1 MKKNKWAKVNI
12 IGTGLEVADVF
23 IEIYEGDYKFYVYN
37 ICLQQSEL
45 KYTKRNLKENEVI
58 LSVDFS
64 KNYENNQKNEIQST
78 YFGHEACTSYPA
90 ACHFKEEWP
99 GAKRQPDC
107 DLYMLPVVMVSN
119 ETQYER
125 NIAYS
130 CNIKLLN
137 FILEKL
143 PNINQIFFWSDGLAS
158 QFRSRYVF
166 YSFLSH
172 SQDVTLSWNYG
183 GANHFKGPHDGIGGS
198 VKRKVY
204 QDVSSKRIVTTSA
217 KDFVQYANEV
227 CNSVIF
233 YLDKTDTTEV
243 DVTNVVYIPGTL

>member
-12 IGTGLEVADVF
+12 IGTGLEVANVF

-58 LSVDFS
+58 LSVDLS
-64 KNYENNQKNEIQST
+64 KNYKNNQKNEIQST
-78 YFGHEACTSYPA
+78 FFGHEACTLYPA

-137 FILEKL
+137 FILEQL
-143 PNINQIFFWSDGLAS
+143 PNINRIFFWSDGFTS

-172 SQDVTLSWNYG
+172 SQDVTLS
-183 GANHFKGPHDGIGGS
+183 
-198 VKRKVY
+198 
-204 QDVSSKRIVTTSA
+204 
-217 KDFVQYANEV
+217 
-227 CNSVIF
+227 
-233 YLDKTDTTEV
+233 
-243 DVTNVVYIPGTL
+243 